1 MMLPSEI
8 KRETLI
14 KSQDATDV
22 RFGKKPAERP
32 IGAYVQKGVINLDK
46 PAGPTSHEVTSW
58 VKKIL
63 ELEKAGHSGTL
74 DPNVTGLLP
83 VMLGDA
89 TKAVDALLTAGKE
102 YICLMKLHT
111 EVPEKKIKSVLS
123 EFTGEIFQKP
133 SIKSAVKRETRTREI
148 YYFELLEIED
158 NNLLFKVGCEAGTY
172 IRKLCHDMGLAAG
185 TGAHMQELRRTKT
198 GPFREDE
205 TLVTLHDLQDAYIA
219 WKENS
224 NEVSLRKVVSPM
236 ESGLSH
242 LPRIVIRDNAVDAVC
257 HGAPTKRLRKGRHKC
272 HASLRPRG
280 TEDAPASSA
289 SASGATS
296 ESQEAPKRTRERR
309 LVRRQRVEHSF
320 DEAIGEVPH
329 DLREDPHDR
338 RFDRLPDFHEA
349 RLEAFGAEDDLCER
363 AGHCRA

>member
-1 MMLPSEI
+1 MNLLPSEK
-8 KRETLI
+8 KRETLV
-14 KSQDATDV
+14 KSEDTTDV
-22 RFGKKPAERP
+22 RSGKRPSERP
-32 IGAYVQKGVINLDK
+32 IGEYIQRGVINLDK

-185 TGAHMQELRRTKT
+185 TGAHLQELRRTKT

-205 TLVTLHDLQDAYIA
+205 TLVTLHDLLDAYIA
-219 WKENS
+219 WKENG
-224 NEVSLRKVVSPM
+224 NEVSLRRVISPM

-257 HGAPTKRLRKGRHKC
+257 HGAALAAPGVLTVESGIEKVDTVAVFTLKGEAVSFGKAQMKSNDILKAATGIVATTDRV
-272 HASLRPRG
+272 LMEPG
-280 TEDAPASSA
+280 TY
-289 SASGATS
+289 
-296 ESQEAPKRTRERR
+296 PKGWK
-309 LVRRQRVEHSF
+309 
-320 DEAIGEVPH
+320 AK
-329 DLREDPHDR
+329 
-338 RFDRLPDFHEA
+338 A
-349 RLEAFGAEDDLCER
+349 
-363 AGHCRA
+363 